1 MRLLTGL
8 LLMGVV
14 IFLAYAALCLAAPME
29 QKAAYTW
36 PVKSERATWDKGLS
50 VWSETAV
57 QVAGIEVRWSADGGV
72 ASGDTLIRPF
82 TAAWN
87 ATGEVKVFPCD
98 TEVERKICGEIRWQ
112 IPWIWR
118 GMSVLMGAG
127 RFKTDSPI

>member
-1 MRLLTGL
+1 
-8 LLMGVV
+8 
-14 IFLAYAALCLAAPME
+14 
-29 QKAAYTW
+29 
-36 PVKSERATWDKGLS
+36 

-82 TAAWN
+82 TAAWS

-112 IPWIWR
+112 IPWAWR

-127 RFKTDSPI
+127 HSKADSGL